1 MDNLYSYLYNINY
14 NINKSSNKN
23 IYYRN
28 NNKF

>member
-14 NINKSSNKN
+14 NINKSSNNN